1 MMLTVRDH
9 ILQGNYPTT
18 DRGWSPVPTR
28 NGRTARI
35 ITAHGDDP
43 APLVGLTPHN
53 MCLTWSADGAFHPGN
68 RLSELDLL
76 PPSARPA
83 TAADLGIAA

>member
-1 MMLTVRDH
+1 MLTVRDH

-35 ITAHGDDP
+35 ITAHGEEPTPLIGLGSGGIPMCWRVDGRLFALEDHALDLMP
-43 APLVGLTPHN
+43 PLV
-53 MCLTWSADGAFHPGN
+53 
-68 RLSELDLL
+68 RL
-76 PPSARPA
+76 A